1 MEFFRVY
8 GRVIGLLRDERG
20 LAIALAL
27 ANIAVAA
34 LQFYEPVLFGKV
46 VDLLSGAQGRSTE
59 ALWHDAIQL
68 LMLWAAVGIGGIVA
82 NIVVSLQADRM
93 AHRRRLGA
101 MARYFE
107 HVLVL
112 PFAFHNAQHSGRLL
126 KIMLTGVDHLFGIW
140 LSFFRENLATF
151 IALFVMLPLSLFMNW
166 RLGLLLIV
174 LIAFFAIANAFVVG
188 KTDRLQAEVEEYHSQ
203 LAGRAGDALGNI
215 HLIQSFVRLAAEAGE
230 IHGIIRRTLEA
241 QYPVLNWWA
250 LLSVLTRAASTFT
263 VILIFVLGTWLYTRG
278 EATVGQIVSF
288 MGFAT
293 MLIGR
298 MDQASGFVS
307 RVFFQMPALADFFR
321 VLDTQSTVPD
331 NPNGKD
337 IGRTR
342 GDVDFEDVNFSY
354 DGKRPA
360 LAHFNLHVPAGT
372 TVAFV
377 GPTGAGKSTAL
388 SLLHRMWDP
397 QSGTIRIDGVDHR
410 DIRLESLRRNIGVV
424 FQDSTMFYRSIADNL
439 RIGKPDAT
447 QAELEQAARLAE
459 AHDFIERQPKGYETL
474 VGERGATLS
483 GGERQRL
490 AIARALLKDPPILIL
505 DEATSAL
512 DSVTEARIQ
521 KALKVLMQGRT
532 TFVIAHRLSTIR
544 DADLVVVLEHGRIVE
559 QGDYRSLIATGGA
572 FARLVATQQAG
583 IESA

>member
-8 GRVIGLLRDERG
+8 GRVIGLLRAEKG
-20 LAIALAL
+20 LAITLAI
-27 ANIAVAA
+27 ANIAVAG

-46 VDLLSGAQGRSTE
+46 IDLLSNARDRPVDQ
-59 ALWHDAIQL
+59 LWHDAREIL
-68 LMLWAAVGIGGIVA
+68 GLWALVGIGGIVA
-82 NIVVSLQADRM
+82 NMVVSLQADRM

-101 MARYFE
+101 MATYFQ
-107 HVLVL
+107 HLLML
-112 PFAFHNAQHSGRLL
+112 PFSFHNAQHSGQLI
-126 KIMLTGVDHLFGIW
+126 KIMLTGVDNLFGIW
-140 LSFFRENLATF
+140 LSFFRENLATLV
-151 IALFVMLPLSLFMNW
+151 ALFIMLPLSMFMNW
-166 RLGLLLIV
+166 RLGLLLLV
-174 LIAFFAIANAFVVG
+174 LILFFAVTNVWVVS
-188 KTDRLQAEVEEYHSQ
+188 KTDRLQKKVEDLHSE

-215 HLIQSFVRLAAEAGE
+215 NLIQSFVRLAAETSDM
-230 IHGIIRRTLEA
+230 HRIIGQTLQA
-241 QYPVLNWWA
+241 QFPVLNWWA
-250 LLSVLTRAASTFT
+250 FLSVLTRAASTIT
-263 VILIFVLGTWLYTRG
+263 VILIFVLGTWLFTRG
-278 EATVGQIVSF
+278 EATVGEIVSF

-298 MDQASGFVS
+298 MEQASGFVS
-307 RVFFQMPALADFFR
+307 RIFFQMPSLGDFFR
-321 VLDTQSTVPD
+321 VLDSQSSVPD
-331 NPNGKD
+331 KPNGID
-337 IGRTR
+337 LVRAR
-342 GDVDFEDVNFSY
+342 GDVEFDDINFSY

-360 LAHFNLHVPAGT
+360 LVHFSLKVPAGS

-388 SLLHRMWDP
+388 SLLHRMWDA
-397 QSGTIRIDGVDHR
+397 QSGTIRIDGIDHR
-410 DIRLESLRRNIGVV
+410 DIKLESLRRNIGVV

-447 QAELEQAARLAE
+447 QAELEEAAKLAE
-459 AHDFIERQPKGYETL
+459 AHDFIMRQPQGYETL
-474 VGERGATLS
+474 VGERGTTLS

-490 AIARALLKDPPILIL
+490 AIARALLKNPPILIL

-544 DADLVVVLEHGRIVE
+544 DADQVVVFEHGRVVE
-559 QGDYRSLIATGGA
+559 QGAYQALIGQGGA

>member
-8 GRVIGLLRDERG
+8 GRVIGLLRAEKG
-20 LAIALAL
+20 LAITLAI
-27 ANIAVAA
+27 ANIAVAG

-46 VDLLSGAQGRSTE
+46 IDLLSTARDRPVDLLWR
-59 ALWHDAIQL
+59 DAREIL
-68 LMLWAAVGIGGIVA
+68 GLWALIGIGGIVA
-82 NIVVSLQADRM
+82 NMVVSLQADRM

-101 MARYFE
+101 MATYFQ
-107 HVLVL
+107 HLLML
-112 PFAFHNAQHSGRLL
+112 PFSFHNTQHSGRLI
-126 KIMLTGVDHLFGIW
+126 KIMLTGVDNLFGIW
-140 LSFFRENLATF
+140 LSFFRENLATLV
-151 IALFVMLPLSLFMNW
+151 ALFVMLPLSLFMNW
-166 RLGLLLIV
+166 RLGLLLLV
-174 LIAFFAIANAFVVG
+174 LILFFAVTNVWVVSR
-188 KTDRLQAEVEEYHSQ
+188 TDRLQKKVEDLHSE

-215 HLIQSFVRLAAEAGE
+215 SLIQSFVRLGAETSE
-230 IHGIIRRTLEA
+230 MHRIIGQTLQA
-241 QYPVLNWWA
+241 QFPVLNWWA
-250 LLSVLTRAASTFT
+250 LLSVMTRAASTVT
-263 VILIFVLGTWLYTRG
+263 VIAIFVMGTWLYTRG
-278 EATVGQIVSF
+278 EATVGEIVSF

-307 RVFFQMPALADFFR
+307 RIFFQMPSLGDFFR
-321 VLDTQSTVPD
+321 VLDSQSSVPD
-331 NPNGKD
+331 KPNGID
-337 IGRTR
+337 IGRAK
-342 GDVDFEDVNFSY
+342 GDVEFDDINFSY

-360 LAHFNLHVPAGT
+360 LVHFSLKVPAGS

-388 SLLHRMWDP
+388 SLLHRMWDA
-397 QSGTIRIDGVDHR
+397 QSGVIRIDGVDHR
-410 DIRLESLRRNIGVV
+410 DIKLESLRRNIGVV

-447 QAELEQAARLAE
+447 QAELEEAARLAE
-459 AHDFIERQPKGYETL
+459 AHDFIMRQPQGYETL
-474 VGERGATLS
+474 VGERGTTLS

-490 AIARALLKDPPILIL
+490 AIARALLKNPPILIL

-521 KALKVLMQGRT
+521 KALKILMQGRT

-544 DADLVVVLEHGRIVE
+544 DADQVVVFEHGRVVE
-559 QGDYRSLIATGGA
+559 QGPYQALLAQGGA

>member
-1 MEFFRVY
+1 MGFFRVY
-8 GRVIGLLRDERG
+8 GRVIGLLRPEKG
-20 LAIALAL
+20 LAIVLAL

-46 VDLLSGAQGRSTE
+46 VDLLANAKNQSTAELWQDARS
-59 ALWHDAIQL
+59 L
-68 LMLWAAVGIGGIVA
+68 LALWAAVGLGGIAA
-82 NIVVSLQADRM
+82 NIVVSLQADRL

-101 MARYFE
+101 MTLYFV
-107 HVLVL
+107 HVLEL
-112 PFAFHNAQHSGRLL
+112 PFSFHNAQHSGRLL
-126 KIMLTGVDHLFGIW
+126 KIMLTGVDHMFGMW
-140 LSFFRENLATF
+140 LTFFRENFATF
-151 IALFVMLPLSLFMNW
+151 VALFVMLPLSLFMNW

-174 LIAFFAIANAFVVG
+174 LILFFATANAWVIG
-188 KTDRLQAEVEEYHSQ
+188 KTDRLQAQVEEYHSE
-203 LAGRAGDALGNI
+203 LAGRASDALGNI
-215 HLIQSFVRLAAEAGE
+215 HLIQSFVRLAAETGE
-230 IHGIIRRTLEA
+230 MHRIIGRTLAA

-250 LLSVLTRAASTFT
+250 LLSVLTRAASTVT
-263 VILIFVLGTWLYTRG
+263 VIMIFVLGTWLYTRG
-278 EATVGQIVSF
+278 QASVGQIVSF
-288 MGFAT
+288 MGFAA

-307 RVFFQMPALADFFR
+307 RLFFQMPSLVDFFR
-321 VLDTQSTVPD
+321 VLDAQSTVPD
-331 NPNGKD
+331 KPGGID
-337 IGRTR
+337 IGRAR
-342 GDVDFEDVNFSY
+342 GNVEFDDVNFSY

-360 LAHFNLHVPAGT
+360 LVHLSLKAPPGATLAL
-372 TVAFV
+372 V

-397 QSGTIRIDGVDHR
+397 QSGVIRIDGIDHR
-410 DIRLESLRRNIGVV
+410 DIKLESLRHNIGVV

-439 RIGKPDAT
+439 RVGKPDAS
-447 QAELEQAARLAE
+447 QAELEEAAKLAE
-459 AHDFIERQPKGYETL
+459 AHDFILRQPQGYETL

-512 DSVTEARIQ
+512 DSLTEARIQ

-544 DADLVVVLEHGRIVE
+544 DADQVVVLEHGRVVE
-559 QGDYRSLIATGGA
+559 QGAYRELVAKGGA

>member
-8 GRVIGLLRDERG
+8 GRVIGLLRAERW
-20 LAIALAL
+20 LAIALAV
-27 ANIAVAA
+27 ANVAVAG

-46 VDLLSGAQGRSTE
+46 VDLLSGAQGRSTA
-59 ALWHDAIQL
+59 ALWRDAVQL
-68 LMLWAAVGIGGIVA
+68 LMLWAAVGLGGIVA

-101 MARYFE
+101 MALYFE

-112 PFAFHNAQHSGRLL
+112 PFSFHTGQHSGRLL

-140 LSFFRENLATF
+140 LSFFRENLATLV
-151 IALFVMLPLSLFMNW
+151 ALFIMLPLSLFMNW

-174 LIAFFAIANAFVVG
+174 LIVFFAASNAWVVG
-188 KTDRLQAEVEEYHSQ
+188 KTDRLQAQVEEYHSE
-203 LAGRAGDALGNI
+203 LAGRAGDALGNV
-215 HLIQSFVRLAAEAGE
+215 HLIQSFVRLAVEAREMNRIIGE
-230 IHGIIRRTLEA
+230 TLAA

-250 LLSVLTRAASTFT
+250 LLSVLTRAASTIT
-263 VILIFVLGTWLYTRG
+263 VILIFVLGTWLYTKG

-288 MGFAT
+288 MGFAA

-298 MDQASGFVS
+298 MDQASSFVA
-307 RVFFQMPALADFFR
+307 RIFFQMPGLADFFR
-321 VLDTQSTVPD
+321 VIDTQSTVVD
-331 NPNGKD
+331 KPNGID
-337 IGRTR
+337 IGRAK
-342 GDVDFEDVNFSY
+342 GDVEFDDVGFSY

-360 LAHFNLHVPAGT
+360 LVHFTLKAPAGS
-372 TVAFV
+372 TVALV

-397 QSGTIRIDGVDHR
+397 MSGVIRIDGIDHR
-410 DIRLESLRRNIGVV
+410 DIRLESLRRNVGVV

-447 QAELEQAARLAE
+447 QAEIEQAARLAE
-459 AHDFIERQPKGYETL
+459 AHDFILRQPQGYDTL

-521 KALKVLMQGRT
+521 KALRVLMQGRT

-544 DADLVVVLEHGRIVE
+544 DAGQVVVLEHGRIVE
-559 QGDYRSLIATGGA
+559 QGGYAELTARRGA

-583 IESA
+583 LG

>member
-8 GRVIGLLRDERG
+8 SRVIGLLRAEKG
-20 LAIALAL
+20 LAITLAI
-27 ANIAVAA
+27 ANVAVAA

-46 VDLLSGAQGRSTE
+46 IDLLSNARNKPVEVLWRE
-59 ALWHDAIQL
+59 AREILG
-68 LMLWAAVGIGGIVA
+68 LWALVGIGGIVA
-82 NIVVSLQADRM
+82 NMVVSLQADRM

-101 MARYFE
+101 MSTYFQ
-107 HVLVL
+107 HLLML
-112 PFAFHNAQHSGRLL
+112 PFSFHNAQHSGRLI
-126 KIMLTGVDHLFGIW
+126 KIMLTGVDNLFGIW
-140 LSFFRENLATF
+140 LSFFRENLATLV
-151 IALFVMLPLSLFMNW
+151 ALFIMLPLSLFMNW
-166 RLGLLLIV
+166 RLGLLLLV
-174 LIAFFAIANAFVVG
+174 LILFFAVTNVWVVS
-188 KTDRLQAEVEEYHSQ
+188 KTDRLQKEVEDLHSE

-215 HLIQSFVRLAAEAGE
+215 HLIQSFVRLGAETREMHRIIGQTLAA
-230 IHGIIRRTLEA
+230 
-241 QYPVLNWWA
+241 QFPVLNWWA
-250 LLSVLTRAASTFT
+250 LLSVMTRAASTVT
-263 VILIFVLGTWLYTRG
+263 VIAIFVLGTWLYTRG
-278 EATVGQIVSF
+278 EATVGEIVSF

-307 RVFFQMPALADFFR
+307 RIFFQMPSLGDFFR
-321 VLDTQSTVPD
+321 VLDSQSTVPD
-331 NPNGKD
+331 KPNGID
-337 IGRTR
+337 IGRAK
-342 GDVDFEDVNFSY
+342 GNVEFDDINFSY

-360 LAHFNLHVPAGT
+360 LVHFSLKVPAGA
-372 TVAFV
+372 TVALV

-388 SLLHRMWDP
+388 SLLHRMWDA
-397 QSGTIRIDGVDHR
+397 QSGVVRIDGVDHR
-410 DIRLESLRRNIGVV
+410 DIKLESLRRNIGVV

-447 QAELEQAARLAE
+447 QAELEEAAKLAE
-459 AHDFIERQPKGYETL
+459 AHEFIMRQPQGYETL
-474 VGERGATLS
+474 VGERGTTLS

-490 AIARALLKDPPILIL
+490 AIARALLKNPPILIL

-544 DADLVVVLEHGRIVE
+544 EANQVVVFEHGRVVE
-559 QGDYRSLIATGGA
+559 QGAYQALVAEGGA

>member
-8 GRVIGLLRDERG
+8 GRVIGLLRAEKG
-20 LAIALAL
+20 LAITLAI
-27 ANIAVAA
+27 ANIAVAG

-46 VDLLSGAQGRSTE
+46 IDLLSNARDRPVDLLWR
-59 ALWHDAIQL
+59 DAREIL
-68 LMLWAAVGIGGIVA
+68 GLWALVGIGGIVA
-82 NIVVSLQADRM
+82 NMVVSLQADRM

-101 MARYFE
+101 MATYFQ
-107 HVLVL
+107 HLLML
-112 PFAFHNAQHSGRLL
+112 PFSFHNAQHSGRLI
-126 KIMLTGVDHLFGIW
+126 KIMLTGVDNLFGIW
-140 LSFFRENLATF
+140 LSFFRENLATLV
-151 IALFVMLPLSLFMNW
+151 ALFVMLPLSLFMNW
-166 RLGLLLIV
+166 RLGLLLLV
-174 LIAFFAIANAFVVG
+174 LILFFAVTNVWVVSR
-188 KTDRLQAEVEEYHSQ
+188 TDRLQKEVEDLHSE

-215 HLIQSFVRLAAEAGE
+215 SLIQSFVRLGAETSE
-230 IHGIIRRTLEA
+230 MHRIIGQTLQA
-241 QYPVLNWWA
+241 QFPVLNWWA
-250 LLSVLTRAASTFT
+250 LLSVMTRAASTVT
-263 VILIFVLGTWLYTRG
+263 VIAIFVLGTWLYTRG
-278 EATVGQIVSF
+278 EATVGEIVSF

-307 RVFFQMPALADFFR
+307 RIFFQMPSLGDFFR
-321 VLDTQSTVPD
+321 VLDSQSSVPD
-331 NPNGKD
+331 KPNGID
-337 IGRTR
+337 IGRAR
-342 GDVDFEDVNFSY
+342 GDVEFDDINFSY

-360 LAHFNLHVPAGT
+360 LVHFSLKVPAGA

-388 SLLHRMWDP
+388 SLLHRMWDA
-397 QSGTIRIDGVDHR
+397 QSGVIRIDGVDHR
-410 DIRLESLRRNIGVV
+410 DIKLESLRRNIGVV
-424 FQDSTMFYRSIADNL
+424 FQDSTLFYRSIADNL

-447 QAELEQAARLAE
+447 QAELEEAAKLAE
-459 AHDFIERQPKGYETL
+459 AHDFIMRQPQGYETL
-474 VGERGATLS
+474 VGERGTTLS

-490 AIARALLKDPPILIL
+490 AIARALLKNPPILIL

-521 KALKVLMQGRT
+521 KALKILMQGRT

-544 DADLVVVLEHGRIVE
+544 DADQVVVFEHGRVVE
-559 QGDYRSLIATGGA
+559 QGGYQALLAQGGA

>member
-8 GRVIGLLRDERG
+8 GRVLGLLRDERR
-20 LAIALAL
+20 LAITLAL
-27 ANIAVAA
+27 ANVAVAA

-46 VDLLSGAQGRSTE
+46 VDLLSNARNETT
-59 ALWHDAIQL
+59 AILWEKAREL
-68 LMLWAAVGIGGIVA
+68 LVLWAVVGLGGIVA

-101 MARYFE
+101 MALYFE

-126 KIMLTGVDHLFGIW
+126 KVMLTGVDHLFGIW

-151 IALFVMLPLSLFMNW
+151 VALFVMLPLSLFLNW
-166 RLGLLLIV
+166 RLALLLIF
-174 LIAFFAIANAFVVG
+174 LILFFAAANAWVVG
-188 KTDRLQAEVEEYHSQ
+188 KTDKLQAEVEEHHSE
-203 LAGRAGDALGNI
+203 LASRAGDALGNI
-215 HLIQSFVRLAAEAGE
+215 HLIQSFVRLAAETRELNRIIGE
-230 IHGIIRRTLEA
+230 TLA
-241 QYPVLNWWA
+241 VQYPVLNWWA
-250 LLSVLTRAASTFT
+250 LLSVLTRAASTVT

-278 EATVGQIVSF
+278 EASVGQIVSF
-288 MGFAT
+288 MGFAA

-298 MDQASGFVS
+298 IDQASGFVS
-307 RVFFQMPALADFFR
+307 RIFFQMPALADFFR
-321 VLDTQSTVPD
+321 VIDHQTTVPD
-331 NPNGKD
+331 RPDGVD
-337 IGRTR
+337 LGRAR
-342 GDVDFEDVNFSY
+342 GDVDFEDVSFSY
-354 DGKRPA
+354 DGLRPA
-360 LAHFNLHVPAGT
+360 LQHFSLSVPAGT
-372 TVAFV
+372 TVALV

-397 QSGTIRIDGVDHR
+397 QSGTIRVDGLDHR
-410 DIRLESLRRNIGVV
+410 VIKLDSLRRNIGVV

-447 QAELEQAARLAE
+447 QAELERAARLAE
-459 AHDFIERQPKGYETL
+459 AHDFILRQPQGYDTL
-474 VGERGATLS
+474 VGERGTTLS

-512 DSVTEARIQ
+512 DSVTEAHIQ
-521 KALKVLMQGRT
+521 KALKVLMKDRT

-544 DADLVVVLEHGRIVE
+544 DADQVVVLEQGRMVE
-559 QGDYRSLIATGGA
+559 RGGYRELMAKGGV
-572 FARLVATQQAG
+572 FARLVATQQIG
-583 IESA
+583 TESV

>member
-8 GRVIGLLRDERG
+8 GRVLGLLRDERR
-20 LAIALAL
+20 LAIMLAV
-27 ANIAVAA
+27 ANVVVAA

-46 VDLLSGAQGRSTE
+46 VDLLSNARNETT
-59 ALWHDAIQL
+59 ATLWDNAKRL
-68 LMLWAAVGIGGIVA
+68 LILWAAVGLGGIFA

-101 MARYFE
+101 MATFFE

-112 PFAFHNAQHSGRLL
+112 PFAFHHGQHSGRLL

-151 IALFVMLPLSLFMNW
+151 VALFIMLPLSLFMNW

-174 LIAFFAIANAFVVG
+174 LILFFATANAFVVG
-188 KTDRLQAEVEEYHSQ
+188 RTDRLQQQVEDRHSE

-215 HLIQSFVRLAAEAGE
+215 HLIQSFVRLAAETREINRIIGE
-230 IHGIIRRTLEA
+230 TLAA

-250 LLSVLTRAASTFT
+250 LLSVLTRTASTVT

-278 EATVGQIVSF
+278 QATVGQIVSF
-288 MGFAT
+288 MGFAA

-298 MDQASGFVS
+298 MDQASAFVS
-307 RVFFQMPALADFFR
+307 RIFFQMPALADFFR
-321 VLDTQSTVPD
+321 VIDHQTTVPD
-331 NPNGKD
+331 KPHG
-337 IGRTR
+337 IGLGRAR
-342 GDVDFEDVNFSY
+342 GDIDFEDVSFSY
-354 DGKRPA
+354 DGLRPA
-360 LAHFNLHVPAGT
+360 LQHFSLHVPAGT
-372 TVAFV
+372 TVALV

-397 QSGTIRIDGVDHR
+397 QSGTIRVDGIDHR

-447 QAELEQAARLAE
+447 QGELERAARLAE
-459 AHDFIERQPKGYETL
+459 AHDFIQRQPQGYETL

-512 DSVTEARIQ
+512 DSVTEAHIQ
-521 KALKVLMQGRT
+521 KALKVLMKGRT

-544 DADLVVVLEHGRIVE
+544 DADQVVVLEHGRMVE
-559 QGDYRSLIATGGA
+559 CGGYRELM
-572 FARLVATQQAG
+572 
-583 IESA
+583 E

>member
-8 GRVIGLLRDERG
+8 SRVIGLLRAEKG
-20 LAIALAL
+20 LAITLAI
-27 ANIAVAA
+27 ANVAVAA
-34 LQFYEPVLFGKV
+34 LQFYEPVLFGMV
-46 VDLLSGAQGRSTE
+46 IDLLSNARNKPVEVLWRE
-59 ALWHDAIQL
+59 AREILG
-68 LMLWAAVGIGGIVA
+68 LWALVGIGGIVA
-82 NIVVSLQADRM
+82 NMVVSLQADRM

-101 MARYFE
+101 MSTYFQ
-107 HVLVL
+107 HLLML
-112 PFAFHNAQHSGRLL
+112 PFSFHNAQHSGRLI
-126 KIMLTGVDHLFGIW
+126 KIMLTGVDNLFGIW
-140 LSFFRENLATF
+140 LSFFRENLATLV
-151 IALFVMLPLSLFMNW
+151 ALFVMLPLSLFMNW
-166 RLGLLLIV
+166 RLGLLLLV
-174 LIAFFAIANAFVVG
+174 LILFFAVTNVWVVS
-188 KTDRLQAEVEEYHSQ
+188 KTDRLQKEVEDLHSE

-215 HLIQSFVRLAAEAGE
+215 HLIQSFVRLGAETREMHRIIGQTLAA
-230 IHGIIRRTLEA
+230 
-241 QYPVLNWWA
+241 QFPVLNWWA
-250 LLSVLTRAASTFT
+250 LLSVMTRAASTVT
-263 VILIFVLGTWLYTRG
+263 VIAIFVLGTWLYTRG
-278 EATVGQIVSF
+278 EATVGEIVSF

-307 RVFFQMPALADFFR
+307 RIFFQMPSLGDFFR
-321 VLDTQSTVPD
+321 VLDSQSTVPD
-331 NPNGKD
+331 KPNGID
-337 IGRTR
+337 IGRAK
-342 GDVDFEDVNFSY
+342 GNVEFDDINFSY

-360 LAHFNLHVPAGT
+360 LVHFSLKVPAGA
-372 TVAFV
+372 TVALV

-388 SLLHRMWDP
+388 SLLHRMWDA
-397 QSGTIRIDGVDHR
+397 QSGVVRIDGVDHR
-410 DIRLESLRRNIGVV
+410 DIKLESLRRNIGVV

-447 QAELEQAARLAE
+447 QAELEEAAKLAE
-459 AHDFIERQPKGYETL
+459 AHEFIMRQPQGYETL
-474 VGERGATLS
+474 VGERGTTLS

-490 AIARALLKDPPILIL
+490 AIARALLKNPPILIL

-544 DADLVVVLEHGRIVE
+544 EANQVVVFEHGRVVE
-559 QGDYRSLIATGGA
+559 QGAYQALVAEGGA

>member
-8 GRVIGLLRDERG
+8 RRVLGLLRDERR
-20 LAIALAL
+20 LAITLAL
-27 ANIAVAA
+27 ANVAVAA

-46 VDLLSGAQGRSTE
+46 VDLLSNARNETT
-59 ALWHDAIQL
+59 ATLWEKAREL
-68 LMLWAAVGIGGIVA
+68 LVLWAAVGLGGIVA

-126 KIMLTGVDHLFGIW
+126 KVMLTGVDHLFGIW

-151 IALFVMLPLSLFMNW
+151 VALFVMLPLSLFLNW
-166 RLGLLLIV
+166 RLALLLIF
-174 LIAFFAIANAFVVG
+174 LILFFAAANAWVVG
-188 KTDRLQAEVEEYHSQ
+188 KTDKLQAEVEEHHSE
-203 LAGRAGDALGNI
+203 LASRAGDALGNI
-215 HLIQSFVRLAAEAGE
+215 HLIQSFVRLAAETRELNRIIGE
-230 IHGIIRRTLEA
+230 TLA
-241 QYPVLNWWA
+241 VQYPVLNWWA
-250 LLSVLTRAASTFT
+250 LLSVLTRAASTVT

-278 EATVGQIVSF
+278 EASVGQIVSF
-288 MGFAT
+288 MGFAA

-307 RVFFQMPALADFFR
+307 RIFFQMPALADFFR
-321 VLDTQSTVPD
+321 VIDHQTTVPD
-331 NPNGKD
+331 RPDGVD
-337 IGRTR
+337 PGRAR
-342 GDVDFEDVNFSY
+342 GDVDFEDVSFSY
-354 DGKRPA
+354 DGLRPA
-360 LAHFNLHVPAGT
+360 LQHFSLSVPAGT
-372 TVAFV
+372 TVALV

-397 QSGTIRIDGVDHR
+397 QSGTIRVDGLDHR
-410 DIRLESLRRNIGVV
+410 VIKLDSLRRNIGVV

-447 QAELEQAARLAE
+447 QAELERAARLAE
-459 AHDFIERQPKGYETL
+459 AHDFILRQPQGYDTL
-474 VGERGATLS
+474 VGERGTTLS

-512 DSVTEARIQ
+512 DSVTEAHIQ
-521 KALKVLMQGRT
+521 KALKVLMKGRT

-544 DADLVVVLEHGRIVE
+544 DADQVVVLEEGRMVE
-559 QGDYRSLIATGGA
+559 RGGYRELMAKGGV
-572 FARLVATQQAG
+572 FARLVATQQIG
-583 IESA
+583 TESV

>member
-8 GRVIGLLRDERG
+8 GRVIGLLRAEKG
-20 LAIALAL
+20 LAITLAI
-27 ANIAVAA
+27 ANIAVAG

-46 VDLLSGAQGRSTE
+46 IDLLSNARDRPVEQ
-59 ALWHDAIQL
+59 LWHDARYIL
-68 LMLWAAVGIGGIVA
+68 GLWALVGLGGIVA
-82 NIVVSLQADRM
+82 NMVVSLQADRM

-101 MARYFE
+101 MATYFQ
-107 HVLVL
+107 HLLML
-112 PFAFHNAQHSGRLL
+112 PFSFHNAQHSGRLI
-126 KIMLTGVDHLFGIW
+126 KIMLTGVDNLFGIW
-140 LSFFRENLATF
+140 LSFFRENLATLV
-151 IALFVMLPLSLFMNW
+151 ALFVMLPLSMFMNW
-166 RLGLLLIV
+166 RLGLLLLV
-174 LIAFFAIANAFVVG
+174 LILVFAVTNIWVVSR
-188 KTDRLQAEVEEYHSQ
+188 TDRLQKKVEDLHSE

-215 HLIQSFVRLAAEAGE
+215 NLIQSFVRLAAETSE
-230 IHGIIRRTLEA
+230 MHRIIGQTLQA
-241 QYPVLNWWA
+241 QFPVLNWWA
-250 LLSVLTRAASTFT
+250 FLSVLTRAASTIT

-278 EATVGQIVSF
+278 EATVGEIVSF

-307 RVFFQMPALADFFR
+307 RIFFQMPSLGDFFR
-321 VLDTQSTVPD
+321 VLDSQSSVPD
-331 NPNGKD
+331 KPNGID
-337 IGRTR
+337 IGRAR
-342 GDVDFEDVNFSY
+342 GDVEFDDINFSY

-360 LAHFNLHVPAGT
+360 LVHFSLKVPAGA

-388 SLLHRMWDP
+388 SLMHRMWDA
-397 QSGTIRIDGVDHR
+397 QSGVIRIDGVDHR
-410 DIRLESLRRNIGVV
+410 DIKLESLRRNIGVV

-447 QAELEQAARLAE
+447 QAELEEAAKLAE
-459 AHDFIERQPKGYETL
+459 AHDFIMRQPQGYETL
-474 VGERGATLS
+474 VGERGTTLS

-490 AIARALLKDPPILIL
+490 AIARALLKNPPILIL

-544 DADLVVVLEHGRIVE
+544 DADQVVVFEHGRVVE
-559 QGDYRSLIATGGA
+559 QGAYQALIAQGGA

>member
-8 GRVIGLLRDERG
+8 GRVIGLLRAEKRLAIT
-20 LAIALAL
+20 LAIA
-27 ANIAVAA
+27 NVVVAA

-46 VDLLSGAQGRSTE
+46 IDLLSTARDKPVDV
-59 ALWHDAIQL
+59 LWQDAREIL
-68 LMLWAAVGIGGIVA
+68 GLWALVGLGGIAA
-82 NIVVSLQADRM
+82 NMVVSLQADRM

-101 MARYFE
+101 MATYFQ
-107 HVLVL
+107 HLLML
-112 PFAFHNAQHSGRLL
+112 PFSFHNTQHSGRLI
-126 KIMLTGVDHLFGIW
+126 KIMLTGVDNLFGIW
-140 LSFFRENLATF
+140 LSFFRENLATLV
-151 IALFVMLPLSLFMNW
+151 ALFIMLPLSMFMNW
-166 RLGLLLIV
+166 RLGLLLLV
-174 LIAFFAIANAFVVG
+174 LILFFAITNVWVVS
-188 KTDRLQAEVEEYHSQ
+188 KTDRLQHKVEDLHSE

-215 HLIQSFVRLAAEAGE
+215 SLIQSFVRLGAETSE
-230 IHGIIRRTLEA
+230 MHRIIGQTLQA
-241 QYPVLNWWA
+241 QFPVLNWWA
-250 LLSVLTRAASTFT
+250 LLSVMTRAASTVT
-263 VILIFVLGTWLYTRG
+263 VIAIFVLGTWLYTRG
-278 EATVGQIVSF
+278 EATVGEIVSF

-307 RVFFQMPALADFFR
+307 RIFFQMPSLGDFFR
-321 VLDTQSTVPD
+321 VLDSQSSVPD
-331 NPNGKD
+331 KPNGID
-337 IGRTR
+337 IGRAR
-342 GDVDFEDVNFSY
+342 GDVEFDDINFSY

-360 LAHFNLHVPAGT
+360 LVHFSLKVPTGS

-388 SLLHRMWDP
+388 SLLHRMWDA
-397 QSGTIRIDGVDHR
+397 QSGVIRIDGVDHR
-410 DIRLESLRRNIGVV
+410 DIKLESLRRNIGVV

-447 QAELEQAARLAE
+447 QAELEEAARLAE
-459 AHDFIERQPKGYETL
+459 AHDFIMRQPQGYETL
-474 VGERGATLS
+474 VGERGTTLS

-490 AIARALLKDPPILIL
+490 AIARALLKNPPILIL

-521 KALKVLMQGRT
+521 KALKILMQGRT

-544 DADLVVVLEHGRIVE
+544 DADQVVVFEHGRVVE
-559 QGDYRSLIATGGA
+559 QGPYQALLAQGGA